1 MILHPDLAHA
11 GAPNCSSHIRQMLY
25 FRIKVDH
32 AQGQELIESNSGE
45 KADDKTYQ
53 SWESIERQYLSDL
66 FYDFDGIHEIV
77 GREEIERIIRS
88 YSAEF

>member
-11 GAPNCSSHIRQMLY
+11 GAPNCSPHIRQMLY

-32 AQGQELIESNSGE
+32 GQGHEIKGSELGE
-45 KADDKTYQ
+45 QAEDKTCQ
-53 SWESIERQYLSDL
+53 SWESIERRYLSDL
-66 FYDFDGIHEIV
+66 FYDFDGIQELV

-88 YSAEF
+88 YSADT